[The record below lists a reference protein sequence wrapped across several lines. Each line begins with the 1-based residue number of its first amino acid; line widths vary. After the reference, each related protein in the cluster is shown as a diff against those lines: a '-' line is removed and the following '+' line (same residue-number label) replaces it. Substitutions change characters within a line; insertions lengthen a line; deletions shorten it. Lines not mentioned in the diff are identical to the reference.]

1 MMSAWR
7 HLNRLRGDLAGAM
20 AVETAIVAPILVLLS
35 LGAYQVST
43 LVARQGELQSAMGVA
58 AGVALASTP
67 DTQDKRLTLKN
78 IIAASTGL
86 ADSQIAVSEAYRCN
100 ASEQLVTA
108 ISNCTVGDK
117 ISSYVK
123 IDLTD
128 TYVPFWREFGIGSD
142 VTLNVNRFI
151 MIEQKTNL

>member
-1 MMSAWR
+1 MMAVR
-7 HLNRLRGDLAGAM
+7 HLLKGLRDDRSGAM
-20 AVETAIVAPILVLLS
+20 AIETAIVAPVLVLLS
-35 LGAYQVST
+35 LGAFQVST

-67 DTQDKRLTLKN
+67 DTEDKRLTLKN

-86 ADSQIAVSEAYRCN
+86 AATQIAVSDAYRCN
-100 ASEQLVTA
+100 ANDHLVTA

-128 TYVPFWREFGIGSD
+128 TYVPIWREFGVGSD
-142 VTLNVNRFI
+142 LTLTVNRFI
-151 MIEQKTNL
+151 MIEQKTKL

>member
-1 MMSAWR
+1 MMSVR
-7 HLNRLRGDLAGAM
+7 RLLECLRGDQAGAM
-20 AVETAIVAPILVLLS
+20 AIETAIVAPVLVLLS

-67 DTQDKRLTLKN
+67 DTEDKRLTLKN

-86 ADSQIAVSEAYRCN
+86 AASQIVVSDAYRCN
-100 ASEQLVTA
+100 ANDQLVIAT
-108 ISNCTVGDK
+108 SNCTVGDK

-128 TYVPFWREFGIGSD
+128 TYVPFWREFGVGSD

-151 MIEQKTNL
+151 MIEQKTKL